1 MSKFTEILTRLKNL
15 FITQRDRPVI
25 LSISGGDARK
35 RRSVA
40 TAFSASLS
48 LGQIK
53 SEVVTAV
60 PASLQPN
67 VLYIFTELSP
77 AQHQNIA
84 AHILSVKISK
94 YPAWLIWVL
103 NGFNFLLNSISTTE
117 LNKLGFTVA

>member
-1 MSKFTEILTRLKNL
+1 M
-15 FITQRDRPVI
+15 
-25 LSISGGDARK
+25 
-35 RRSVA
+35 
-40 TAFSASLS
+40 S

-53 SEVVTAV
+53 NEVVTAM
-60 PASLQPN
+60 PASLEPN

-84 AHILSVKISK
+84 AHILSVRISK